1 MAQQQWKRD
10 GIERGHP
17 CMAVETEAGTE
28 GWILTEETNTRV
40 LLGTFKQLTF
50 SAFQQLRAQWER

>member
-1 MAQQQWKRD
+1 
-10 GIERGHP
+10 
-17 CMAVETEAGTE
+17 MAVETEAGTE